1 MPRDISIEFHHRPG
15 RHLSRLDRQRLVDE
29 LRRIGAACF
38 SSLPD
43 NQCFTGVDAL
53 DDKVITVARDRR
65 GRALGF
71 CSAILL
77 DVPDVPAVMHL
88 GLTCVHPDARGKRLT
103 HRLTG
108 RLVIR
113 YLARHR
119 PLGRTWITN
128 VACVLSSVGNVAAS
142 FDDVFPSPY
151 FQRPTATHR
160 RIVDVIDRRYREAI
174 AINRDAALDRAR
186 FVFRGSVAGT
196 VFRKSPDD
204 KRFHHREAGLNAFYT
219 ALLDLD
225 AGDEVVQVGH
235 FSLATLQRYLRTGFG
250 RRRPPIPPV
259 PAWVHRDGLRE
270 AA

>member
-1 MPRDISIEFHHRPG
+1 MRCAPSVRIAAAPPTPH
-15 RHLSRLDRQRLVDE
+15 DRQRLVDT
-29 LRRIGAACF
+29 LRRVGAACF
-38 SSLPD
+38 PELPD
-43 NQCFTGVDAL
+43 YQCFAGADAL
-53 DDKVITVARDRR
+53 DDKVITLARDRR
-65 GRALGF
+65 GRVIGF

-77 DVPDVPAVMHL
+77 DVPGVPSVMHL
-88 GLTCVHPDARGKRLT
+88 GLTCVHPVARGRRLT

-108 RLVIR
+108 RLVMQ

-119 PLGRTWITN
+119 PLGRTWITS
-128 VACVLSSVGNVAAS
+128 VACVLSSVGNVASS
-142 FDDVFPSPY
+142 FDDVFPSPF

-160 RIVDVIDRRYREAI
+160 RIVDVIDRRYRDAI
-174 AINRDAALDRAR
+174 AINPDAELDRER
-186 FVFRGSVAGT
+186 FVFRRSVAGT
-196 VFRKSPDD
+196 VFQKSADD
-204 KRFHHREAGLNAFYT
+204 ARYHHREAGLNAFYT

-259 PAWVHRDGLRE
+259 PAWVHAESTRE